1 MAKQKKKPMVE
12 LNDDINWD
20 YDFYQGR
27 SKRQV
32 TNNET
37 IAYYAVL
44 SLVGFGIGFL
54 LYWIFSS
61 I

>member
-1 MAKQKKKPMVE
+1 MARQKKKPVVE

-20 YDFYQGR
+20 YDSYQGR

-32 TNNET
+32 ANNET

-44 SLVGFGIGFL
+44 SFIVGLL

-61 I
+61 M

>member
-1 MAKQKKKPMVE
+1 MARKKKKPEVE

-20 YDFYQGR
+20 YDSYQGR

-32 TNNET
+32 INNEN
-37 IAYYAVL
+37 IAYYVILATA
-44 SLVGFGIGFL
+44 SFGIGMLF
-54 LYWIFSS
+54 YWIISS

>member
-1 MAKQKKKPMVE
+1 MAKQKKKPVVE

-20 YDFYQGR
+20 YDSYQGR
-27 SKRQV
+27 SKRQIA
-32 TNNET
+32 NNET

-44 SLVGFGIGFL
+44 SLVGFGIGLF

>member
-1 MAKQKKKPMVE
+1 MARQKKKPVVE

-20 YDFYQGR
+20 YDSYQGR

-32 TNNET
+32 ANNET
-37 IAYYAVL
+37 ITYYAFL
-44 SLVGFGIGFL
+44 SLVGFGIGLL

>member
-20 YDFYQGR
+20 YDYHQGR
-27 SKRQV
+27 SRRQV
-32 TNNET
+32 GNNENV
-37 IAYYAVL
+37 AFYVMLAAA
-44 SLVGFGIGFL
+44 GFGIGMIF
-54 LYWIFSS
+54 YWIISN

>member
-1 MAKQKKKPMVE
+1 MAKQKNKPVVE

-20 YDFYQGR
+20 YDSYRER

-32 TNNET
+32 SNNKN
-37 IAYYAVL
+37 IVFYVIL
-44 SLVGFGIGFL
+44 SASGFVIGILFR
-54 LYWIFSS
+54 WILSN

>member
-1 MAKQKKKPMVE
+1 MAKQKKKPVVE

-20 YDFYQGR
+20 YDSYQGR

-32 TNNET
+32 ANNEN
-37 IAYYAVL
+37 IAFYVVL
-44 SLVGFGIGFL
+44 AALGFGIGMLF
-54 LYWIFSS
+54 YWIFSG

>member
-1 MAKQKKKPMVE
+1 MAKKKKKPVVE

-20 YDFYQGR
+20 YDSYQGR

-32 TNNET
+32 ANNEN
-37 IAYYAVL
+37 IAFYVVL
-44 SLVGFGIGFL
+44 SASGFGIGILF
-54 LYWIFSS
+54 YWILSN

>member
-1 MAKQKKKPMVE
+1 MAKQKKKPVVE

-20 YDFYQGR
+20 YDSYQGR

-32 TNNET
+32 FNNET
-37 IAYYAVL
+37 VAYYAVL
-44 SLVGFGIGFL
+44 SLAGFGIGLL

-61 I
+61 M